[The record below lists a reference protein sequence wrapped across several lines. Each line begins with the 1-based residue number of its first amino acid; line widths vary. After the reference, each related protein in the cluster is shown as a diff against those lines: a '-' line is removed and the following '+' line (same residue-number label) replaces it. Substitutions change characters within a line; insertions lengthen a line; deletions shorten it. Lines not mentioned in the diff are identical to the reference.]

1 MNNSGQGSVTLQNS
15 VRAPIQN
22 IKIFGRSVQ
31 NGTPTPENP
40 IPIESIGDKGT
51 VKITVS
57 SKNLSPVETLS
68 VEGSQSVSFTET
80 LPAGTY
86 TILADV
92 ESTDTDADYCLLLF
106 YYNDSTTKEVNISR
120 GAGQS
125 IVSEFAKP
133 VTRVRFY
140 AGANYNGSVGDTA
153 TFSNI
158 NINTS
163 QSITM
168 NTPDGLPGIPVN
180 SGGNFV
186 DSTGQ
191 EWICNYRDWARGV
204 DVKRCNIL
212 SLTSQMDWVE
222 YRTVDVIYSG
232 LTVYAMNVDPN
243 ILSGKSV
250 GICDWFV
257 YKPWSW
263 AIEEEG
269 IFSFSSGSVYFNVPK
284 DVATTLEEWKAFLQ
298 DKSFTVV
305 YSNTQV
311 APIETPI
318 PADELA
324 AYNALMCYDDT
335 TIVSNDENAHMWV
348 QYLTQNEI
356 DSPWYNAK
364 TEIAQ
369 YYKALAGYSTE
380 YPESTC
386 RETKLIHKLLDAD
399 YTLDFSVTDR
409 SSRTEKYLWD
419 LINGTS
425 EMLNNIP
432 KSDTEKFLHML
443 LGGEVTDY
451 PMIDCERNYWMSNCV
466 ERQLR
471 TQAMHKG
478 RGAVE

>member
-31 NGTPTPENP
+31 NGTPSPENP
-40 IPIESIGDKGT
+40 VPIESIGDKGT

-68 VEGSQSVSFTET
+68 VEGSQSVSFAET

-86 TILADV
+86 TISADV

-140 AGANYNGSVGDTA
+140 AGANYNGSVGNTA

-168 NTPDGLPGIPVN
+168 NTPDGLPGIPVD

-186 DSTGQ
+186 DTTGQ

-204 DVKRCNIL
+204 DVQMVSIL
-212 SLTSQMDWVE
+212 DPPVFFIDRFENNQLIVYS
-222 YRTVDVIYSG
+222 DVI
-232 LTVYAMNVDPN
+232 PN
-243 ILSGKSV
+243 
-250 GICDWFV
+250 
-257 YKPWSW
+257 
-263 AIEEEG
+263 
-269 IFSFSSGSVYFNVPK
+269 FSFENSYLMCDILARYPNRPSGV
-284 DVATTLEEWKAFLQ
+284 TTNYLSTTQHKIWARIDMTDDIQTLDELNAFFENNGYKIYYQLE
-298 DKSFTVV
+298 S
-305 YSNTQV
+305 
-311 APIETPI
+311 PIETSI

-324 AYNALMCYDDT
+324 AYQALMCYDDT
-335 TIVSNDENAHMWV
+335 TIVSNDENAYMWV

-364 TEIAQ
+364 TEIGQ
-369 YYKALAGYSTE
+369 YYKALAGYSDE
-380 YPESTC
+380 YPKSTC
-386 RETKLIHKLLDAD
+386 RETKLVHKLLDAD

-451 PMIDCERNYWMSNCV
+451 PVIDCERNYWMSNCV